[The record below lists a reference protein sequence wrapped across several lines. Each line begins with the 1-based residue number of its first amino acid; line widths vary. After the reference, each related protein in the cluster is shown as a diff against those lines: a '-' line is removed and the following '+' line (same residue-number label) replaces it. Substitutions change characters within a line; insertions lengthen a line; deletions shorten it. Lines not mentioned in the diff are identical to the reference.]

1 MNGDGD
7 LLKTAGTALR
17 PCRERRARLR
27 STSSPVLT
35 ASFERRRR
43 QLDNTEIE
51 FLLPSLHV
59 WYSRRERIP
68 PFKLRACS
76 LYIPLRLAPLA
87 SSQPFTSSL
96 LITAWL
102 SPYRRFV
109 CSGPYVGGARIA
121 CDMAIDSLT
130 CSSRGAC
137 PAPSGLWS
145 CVLSCR
151 ECAARRAYVAVPA
164 PGCVDV
170 GRTDLMAG
178 RRGVQRYSREAKLS

>member
-102 SPYRRFV
+102 SSYRRFV
-109 CSGPYVGGARIA
+109 CSGPSVGAARIA
-121 CDMAIDSLT
+121 CAMGHRFVDVLEQR
-130 CSSRGAC
+130 CVSR
-137 PAPSGLWS
+137 PSGL
-145 CVLSCR
+145 
-151 ECAARRAYVAVPA
+151 
-164 PGCVDV
+164 
-170 GRTDLMAG
+170 
-178 RRGVQRYSREAKLS
+178 